1 MSSGPEPPQYNVY
14 KSRKRLRD
22 RLRPPGSDTGGSVLG
37 ALRKRRGKDP
47 GRQDPYA
54 KQGPSVAR
62 RIVKY
67 VALAVLGWLL
77 ISVLAFFISA
87 ATKPGVSDQTEQALN
102 NSGSLFTG
110 SNVLVLGSDARE
122 KGSKEPG
129 ASAGPARADSIMVLR
144 VGFGSVRKLSILRD
158 TQVEIPGHGT
168 GKINSA
174 YAIGGAPLQVE
185 TVENFLGNGVE
196 INHLIEVSFEDFPE
210 LIDSLGGID
219 VTLKRCVRTEPFGGK
234 RFNLRRGERH
244 LNGRQALRFARVR
257 KNLCAPNED
266 DRARAARQQQV
277 LAAIRSQIVSPLNWP
292 GTFIRAPKIA
302 WAAPRTVRS
311 DMAGP
316 GLSALFIDLISGG
329 SGKTSVLRPSGAVG
343 SNLIVSDA
351 DKQEAVD
358 ELLGRR

>member
-1 MSSGPEPPQYNVY
+1 MSSPPEPPKYNVY
-14 KSRKRLRD
+14 KSRNRLRD
-22 RLRPPGSDTGGSVLG
+22 RLRPPGSDTGGSLLG
-37 ALRKRRGKDP
+37 GFRRRHRGGP
-47 GRQDPYA
+47 QEPQA
-54 KQGPSVAR
+54 PPGPSIGR
-62 RIVKY
+62 RVLKY
-67 VALAVLGWLL
+67 VVLAAAGWILLAVV
-77 ISVLAFFISA
+77 IFFVSA
-87 ATKPGVSDQTEQALN
+87 STKPGISNDAEKALN
-102 NSGSLFTG
+102 NSGSLLTG

-129 ASAGPARADSIMVLR
+129 ASSSGPSRADSIMLLR
-144 VGFGSVRKLSILRD
+144 VSVGSVRKLSILRD

-174 YAIGGAPLQVE
+174 YAFGGAALQIE
-185 TVENFLGNGVE
+185 TVQNFLGNGVE
-196 INHLIEVSFEDFPE
+196 INHLIEVSFQDFPE

-219 VTLKRCVRTEPFGGK
+219 VTLKRCVRTTPFGGK
-234 RFNLRRGERH
+234 RFHLRRGKRH
-244 LNGRQALRFARVR
+244 LNGKTALRFARVR

-311 DMAGP
+311 DLAGP
-316 GLSALFIDLISGG
+316 GLSALFIDLITGG
-329 SGKTSVLRPSGAVG
+329 SGKTEVLRPSGAVG

-351 DKQEAVD
+351 DKQAAVD
-358 ELLGRR
+358 KLLGRR

>member
-1 MSSGPEPPQYNVY
+1 MSSGPEPPQYKVY
-14 KSRKRLRD
+14 KSRNRLRD
-22 RLRPPGSDTGGSVLG
+22 RLRPPGSDTGGSLLGGFRRRRRERKAGHLG
-37 ALRKRRGKDP
+37 AKP
-47 GRQDPYA
+47 
-54 KQGPSVAR
+54 GPSIAR

-67 VALAVLGWLL
+67 LVLAALGWLL
-77 ISVLAFFISA
+77 LAVVVFFISG
-87 ATKPGVSDQTEQALN
+87 ATKPGISSDAEQALN

-110 SNVLVLGSDARE
+110 SNVLVLGSDQRE

-129 ASAGPARADSIMVLR
+129 ASSERGRADSIMLVR
-144 VGFGSVRKLSILRD
+144 ASFGSVRKLSILRD

-174 YAIGGAPLQVE
+174 YAIGGAALQIQ
-185 TVENFLGNGVE
+185 TVENFLGGGVE

-234 RFNLRRGERH
+234 RFNLRRGKRH
-244 LNGRQALRFARVR
+244 LNGKTALRFARIR

-292 GTFIRAPKIA
+292 GTFARAPMIA

-316 GLSALFIDLISGG
+316 GLSALFIDLVTGG
-329 SGKTSVLRPSGAVG
+329 SGKTSVLRPSGASG
-343 SNLIVSDA
+343 SNLLVSEA
-351 DKQEAVD
+351 DKQAAVD
-358 ELLGRR
+358 ELLGR